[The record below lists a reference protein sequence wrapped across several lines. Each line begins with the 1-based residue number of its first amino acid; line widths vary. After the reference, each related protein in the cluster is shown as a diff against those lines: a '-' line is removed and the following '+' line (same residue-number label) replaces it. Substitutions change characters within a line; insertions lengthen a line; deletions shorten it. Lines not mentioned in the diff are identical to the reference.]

1 MVAQA
6 FGAVQFDSDAR
17 SGYYVELSFDK
28 KQRFYY
34 LRLRM
39 IRDQEILNQLV
50 DMVERFVRERLIP
63 VEQEV
68 AETHKVPDEIIQE
81 MKDLGLFGMTI
92 PEEYGGL
99 GLTMEEEIYVA
110 FALGRTSPAFRSI
123 LGTNN
128 GIGSAAVVFDGTEEQ
143 KQKFLPKYASG
154 EWVGCFCLT
163 EPDVGSD
170 AGSVKTTAVRDGD
183 HYIINGTKRYIT
195 NGPVAD
201 TFNVMAR
208 TNPDIKGAR
217 GISAFIVEKG
227 TPGITLGAI
236 DKKMGQAGSLT
247 CDVIF
252 EDCRV
257 PADNLIG
264 KEGDGFITAMKVL
277 DRGRLHIAGFS
288 VGIAERLIDD
298 ALHYAIERKQFGKPI
313 AEHQLIQAMLADS
326 KTEAYAA
333 RCMVLDAAR
342 KRDEGQNISTESAA
356 CKLFAT
362 EMVGRVA
369 DRAVQIHGGAGYISE
384 YAVERFYRDVRLFRL
399 YEGTSQIQQI
409 IIARNMIRDAS

>member
-1 MVAQA
+1 
-6 FGAVQFDSDAR
+6 
-17 SGYYVELSFDK
+17 
-28 KQRFYY
+28 
-34 LRLRM
+34 M
-39 IRDQEILNQLV
+39 IRDQETLNQLV
-50 DMVERFVRERLIP
+50 DMVERFVRERLVP
-63 VEQEV
+63 VEQQV
-68 AETHKVPDEIIQE
+68 AEEGRIPDEIMQE

-99 GLTMEEEIYVA
+99 GLTMEEEIHVA
-110 FALGRTSPAFRSI
+110 MALGHTSPAFRSI
-123 LGTNN
+123 MGTNN
-128 GIGSAAVVFDGTEEQ
+128 GIGSAAVAFDGTEEQ
-143 KQKFLPKYASG
+143 KQKYLPKYASG
-154 EWVGCFCLT
+154 EYIGCFCLT
-163 EPDVGSD
+163 EPDAGSD
-170 AGSVKTTAVRDGD
+170 AGSLKTSARRDGD
-183 HYIINGTKRYIT
+183 HYILNGTKRYIT

-208 TNPDIKGAR
+208 TNPEIKGAK
-217 GISAFIVEKG
+217 GISAFIVDKG
-227 TPGITLGAI
+227 TPGITLGAV

-264 KEGDGFITAMKVL
+264 EEGQGFITAMKVL
-277 DRGRLHIAGFS
+277 DRGRLHISGVS
-288 VGIAERLIDD
+288 VGIAERLIED
-298 ALHYAIERKQFGKPI
+298 ALAYAMERKQFGKPI

-326 KTEAYAA
+326 KTECYAA
-333 RCMVLDAAR
+333 KCMVMDAAR
-342 KRDEGQNISTESAA
+342 KRDAGDNISTESSA

-384 YAVERFYRDVRLFRL
+384 YAVERFYRDVRLLRL

-409 IIARNMIRDAS
+409 IIARNMIREAS